1 MLITLK
7 DYILC
12 YSPAYLLGC
21 ANGLL
26 LAVALRTTPNKTAQ
40 WRKSNGKVS

>member
-12 YSPAYLLGC
+12 YSPAYMIGV

-26 LAVALRTTPNKTAQ
+26 LAIALRKTPNKTAE
-40 WRKSNGKVS
+40 WRRNHAK